1 MRGIQVPEGMSR
13 LLTYLGYAG
22 IIGAI
27 AAATANIDPFNS
39 DTLANFIA
47 ITNIEPAGTL
57 YAVAHTNALKTP
69 LYLAALA
76 LFGYSQNA
84 VAFVDFVSTIG
95 FSALIAGCVLIWT
108 KTHARPHLVLLP
120 FAWLAG
126 LSPLFI
132 LLTTQPGLRNLDIGV
147 SFVWVAL
154 ALGGNLRL
162 RYRLAAIPLAALLTL
177 NDPWF
182 VTTFAVPA
190 AAAALL
196 VRGAPA
202 QPWGRR
208 AWLLGPILAIAGVVL
223 GFGFRS
229 LIDATGVV
237 RFVGGEQDLRI
248 VAIDRLGFN
257 LRLAAEVLLR
267 FFNAWVFGPP
277 PSAGSVLSA
286 VMNIALCAAGA
297 AGLLAGIRSRD
308 DTVRRISVFTLLAAA
323 SGLAVFVLTNAPTD
337 VWSGRYLVFVPIA
350 LALGLAIGLS
360 QWQARRRMLHWGV
373 LGLIGVGVIAHALAL
388 GDTMTQLRNPVRLAN
403 QQRIFEALAG
413 SGLAY
418 GYSDYWNSLNN
429 TFMSAQTLPVRT
441 FYCEAGRIKP
451 RAWWSQSR
459 WYAPNPEH
467 RPSFVLFNLTEPTDL
482 DACQGE
488 KLVQQFGPATRLSIE
503 RGKLRI
509 AEVLIWDYDI
519 ASKFS
524 PQDP

>member
-1 MRGIQVPEGMSR
+1 MRGIQVPEGTAR

-84 VAFVDFVSTIG
+84 VAFVDFVSTVG

-108 KTHARPHLVLLP
+108 KTHARPHLTLLP
-120 FAWLAG
+120 FAYLAG

-132 LLTTQPGLRNLDIGV
+132 LLTTHPGLRNLDIGV
-147 SFVWVAL
+147 SFVWLAL
-154 ALGGNLRL
+154 ALRGALRL
-162 RYRLAAIPLAALLTL
+162 RYRLLAIPLGALLTL

-190 AAAALL
+190 VAAALL
-196 VRGAPA
+196 VRQMPA
-202 QPWGRR
+202 HPGSRR
-208 AWLLGPILAIAGVVL
+208 GWLLALILVIAGVGL
-223 GFGFRS
+223 GFGLRS
-229 LIDATGVV
+229 LIDATGIV
-237 RFVGGEQDLRI
+237 RLVGGEQDLRI
-248 VAIDRLGFN
+248 VAIDRMGFN

-267 FFNAWVFGPP
+267 FVNAWVFGPP
-277 PSAGSVLSA
+277 PSAGAVLNA

-297 AGLLAGIRSRD
+297 AGLLAGMRSRD
-308 DTVRRISVFTLLAAA
+308 DAVRRLSAFTLLAAA
-323 SGLAVFVLTNAPTD
+323 LGLGVFAITNAPTD
-337 VWSGRYLVFVPIA
+337 VWSGRYLVFAPIA

-360 QWQARRRMLHWGV
+360 QWQAQRQILHWGV
-373 LGLIGVGVIAHALAL
+373 LGLLAVGVIAHTLAI
-388 GDTMTQLRNPVRLAN
+388 GATMTQLRNPARLAN
-403 QQRIFEALAG
+403 QRRIFEALAG

-441 FYCEAGRIKP
+441 VYCEAGRIKP

-482 DACQGE
+482 DACQGD
-488 KLVQQFGPATRLSIE
+488 KLVQQFGPATRLSIV
-503 RGKLRI
+503 RGKQRI
-509 AEVLIWDYDI
+509 AEVLIWDCDI
-519 ASKFS
+519 ASRFA
-524 PQDP
+524 P

>member
-1 MRGIQVPEGMSR
+1 MRGIQVPEGTAR

-47 ITNIEPAGTL
+47 VTSIEPAGTL

-95 FSALIAGCVLIWT
+95 FNALIAGCVLIWT
-108 KTHARPHLVLLP
+108 KTHARPHLTLLP
-120 FAWLAG
+120 FAYLAG

-132 LLTTQPGLRNLDIGV
+132 LLTTHPGLRNLDIGV
-147 SFVWVAL
+147 SFVWLAL
-154 ALGGNLRL
+154 ALRGALRL
-162 RYRLAAIPLAALLTL
+162 RYRLLAIPLGALLTL

-182 VTTFAVPA
+182 VTTFAAPA
-190 AAAALL
+190 VAAGLL
-196 VRGAPA
+196 VRQMPTHPGS
-202 QPWGRR
+202 RR
-208 AWLLGPILAIAGVVL
+208 GWLLAPILAIAGVGL
-223 GFGFRS
+223 GYGLRS
-229 LIDATGVV
+229 LIDATGIV
-237 RFVGGEQDLRI
+237 RLVGGEQDLRI
-248 VAIDRLGFN
+248 VAIDRMGFN

-267 FFNAWVFGPP
+267 FVNAWVFGPP
-277 PSAGSVLSA
+277 PSAGAVLNA

-297 AGLLAGIRSRD
+297 AGLLAGMRSRD
-308 DTVRRISVFTLLAAA
+308 DAVRRLSAFTLLAAA
-323 SGLAVFVLTNAPTD
+323 LGLGVFAITNAPTD
-337 VWSGRYLVFVPIA
+337 VWSGRYLVFAPIA

-360 QWQARRRMLHWGV
+360 QWQAQRQTLHWGV
-373 LGLIGVGVIAHALAL
+373 LGLLAVGVIAHALAI
-388 GDTMTQLRNPVRLAN
+388 GDTMTQLRNPARLAN
-403 QQRIFEALAG
+403 QRRIFEALAG

-441 FYCEAGRIKP
+441 VYCEAGRIKP

-482 DACQGE
+482 DACQGD
-488 KLVQQFGPATRLSIE
+488 KLVQQFGPATRLSID
-503 RGKLRI
+503 RGKQRI

-519 ASKFS
+519 ASRFA
-524 PQDP
+524 P